1 MTPKGLV
8 IHVAA
13 AAVFD
18 TLGRVLISRRHEHVH
33 QGGLWEFPGGKVEA
47 GESVPAALAR
57 ELREEVGIEVRRARP
72 LIRVRHD
79 YGDKAVLLDVWRV
92 AEFDGEAHGREGQP
106 LAWVMPD
113 ELSGYDFPAANGPIV
128 AAVRLPEH
136 YLITPEPG
144 PDTGAFLQALAASL
158 RRGISLVQLRAVSL
172 SEADYL
178 SLARR
183 VSPLVHEHGARLLLN
198 ADPAFVTEV
207 GADGVHLNGPRLRAL
222 AQRPLS
228 EAYWV
233 AASCHAAEDLAR
245 AAALGVDFALLSP
258 VAATASHP
266 EASPLG
272 WEQFQALTDLA
283 PFPVYALG
291 GMTVTDAEPA
301 FHYGAQGIAA
311 IRGLW
316 AD

>member
-1 MTPKGLV
+1 VKREASF

-18 TLGRVLISRRHEHVH
+18 SQGRVLIARRHEHVH
-33 QGGLWEFPGGKVEA
+33 QGGLWEFPGGKVEV
-47 GESVPAALAR
+47 GESVAAALAR
-57 ELREEVGIEVRRARP
+57 ELHEEVGIEVRHARP

-92 AEFDGEAHGREGQP
+92 SEFDGEAHGREGQP
-106 LAWVMPD
+106 LDWVAPD
-113 ELSGYDFPAANGPIV
+113 ELPAYDFPAANRPIV

-144 PDTGAFLQALAASL
+144 ADIEAFLQALRASL
-158 RRGISLVQLRAVSL
+158 RRGITLAQLRAKSL
-172 SEADYL
+172 SRADYL
-178 SLARR
+178 SLAQRALPIAR
-183 VSPLVHEHGARLLLN
+183 DHGTRLLLN
-198 ADPAFVTEV
+198 ADPELVMEA
-207 GADGVHLNGPRLRAL
+207 GADGVQLSSAQLRTL
-222 AQRPLS
+222 TKRPLS
-228 EAYWV
+228 SDFWV
-233 AASCHAAEDLAR
+233 GASCHSAEDLAL
-245 AAALGVDFALLSP
+245 AAALEVDFAVLSP

-272 WEQFQALTDLA
+272 WARFQSLTDHA

-291 GMTVTDAEPA
+291 GMTAADTETS
-301 FHYGAQGIAA
+301 FRYGAQGVAA

-316 AD
+316 AG

>member
-1 MTPKGLV
+1 MTSKGSL

-18 TLGRVLISRRHEHVH
+18 AQGRVLIARRHEHAH

-47 GESVPAALAR
+47 GESVTAALAR
-57 ELREEVGIEVRRARP
+57 ELHEEVGIDVRRARP

-92 AEFDGEAHGREGQP
+92 SEFDGVAHGREGQP
-106 LAWVMPD
+106 LVWVKPE
-113 ELSGYDFPAANGPIV
+113 ELSNYDFPAANRPIV
-128 AAVRLPEH
+128 ASVRLPEH
-136 YLITPEPG
+136 YLITPEPCA
-144 PDTGAFLQALAASL
+144 DIKAFLQALRASL
-158 RRGISLVQLRAVSL
+158 ERGISLVQLRAPSL
-172 SEADYL
+172 SQDSYL

-183 VSPLVHEHGARLLLN
+183 VLPIASEHGARLLLN
-198 ADPAFVTEV
+198 ADPELVTEV
-207 GADGVHLNGPRLRAL
+207 GADGVQLSSARLRTL
-222 AQRPLS
+222 AHRPLS
-228 EAYWV
+228 NDYWV
-233 AASCHAAEDLAR
+233 AASCHSAEDMAL
-245 AAALGVDFALLSP
+245 AAAMKVDFALLSP

-272 WEQFQALTDLA
+272 WERFRALTDAA

-291 GMTVTDAEPA
+291 GMTAADTETS
-301 FHYGAQGIAA
+301 FFYGAQGVAA

-316 AD
+316 AG